1 MELPFAPSGDAFDA
15 STPLADRM
23 RPRTLDEFVG
33 QDEIVGEGTLLRK
46 ALDRGTLAQSLILW
60 GPPGSGKTTLARII
74 ASLTKSRFVSFSA
87 VTSGIV
93 EVKKTIVEAKKLKTV
108 DGRPL
113 LLFVDEIHR
122 FNKAQQDAFL
132 PHVEDGTIVLLG
144 ATTENPSFE
153 VIGPLLSRARVLV
166 LKELSSEH
174 VVSIARRAL
183 ADTERGLGK
192 LDIKVDQEVLGYI
205 ADVAHGDARV
215 ALNALDYAASV
226 LGRAKGERLLT
237 RKIAEDAL
245 QKPMLTTDK
254 AGESHYNLISAL
266 HKSLRG
272 GDVDAALYWLARMC
286 EAGED
291 PLFIARRLVV
301 FASEDVGNA
310 DPHALPLVV
319 AAKDAVDFLGYPEC
333 TLPLA
338 QAVTYLAL
346 APKSNASYL
355 AYGVAAGT
363 AREKPPYPVP
373 LHIRNAPTRLM
384 KGLGYGKDYKYP
396 HDYEGAFV
404 LQEYLPEALR
414 NIRFYLPKDSGFERE
429 LAERL
434 DAYFKKR
441 ESERKKT
448 R

>member
-1 MELPFAPSGDAFDA
+1 
-15 STPLADRM
+15 M

-33 QDEIVGEGTLLRK
+33 QDDIVGPGTLLRK
-46 ALDRGTLAQSLILW
+46 ALDRGTLTQSLILW

-74 ASLTKSRFVSFSA
+74 ASMTKTRFAPFSA
-87 VTSGIV
+87 VTSGIA
-93 EVKKTIVEAKKLKTV
+93 EVKRTISEARKLKTI

-153 VIGPLLSRARVLV
+153 VIGPLLSRSRVLV
-166 LKELSSEH
+166 LRELTPELI
-174 VVSIARRAL
+174 VAIMKRAL
-183 ADTERGLGK
+183 GDAERGLGN
-192 LDIKVDQEVLGYI
+192 LDIQASDEILSYI
-205 ADVAHGDARV
+205 AEVAHGDARV

-226 LGRAKGERLLT
+226 LSRTKGERVLT
-237 RKIAEDAL
+237 MKVAEDAL

-254 AGESHYNLISAL
+254 AGDSHYNLISAL

-272 GDVDAALYWLARMC
+272 GDVDASLYWLARMC

-319 AAKDAVDFLGYPEC
+319 AAKDAVNFLGYPEC

-355 AYGVAAGT
+355 AYQNAAET
-363 AREKPPYPVP
+363 AREKAPYPVP

-404 LQEYLPEALR
+404 LQDYLPEALKS
-414 NIRFYLPKDSGFERE
+414 IRFYLPKDSGFEKE

-434 DAYFKKR
+434 NAYLKKR
-441 ESERKKT
+441 GREGEKRDSEGKKS

>member
-1 MELPFAPSGDAFDA
+1 MDIPFPA
-15 STPLADRM
+15 SKDPASPLADRM
-23 RPRTLDEFVG
+23 RPRTLGEFVG
-33 QDEIVGEGTLLRK
+33 QGDIVGPGTLLRQ
-46 ALDRGTLAQSLILW
+46 ALDRGTLTQSLILW

-74 ASLTKSRFVSFSA
+74 ASMTKSRFVTFSA

-93 EVKKTIVEAKKLKTV
+93 EVKKTISEARKLRAI

-132 PHVEDGTIVLLG
+132 PHVEDGTVVLLG

-153 VIGPLLSRARVLV
+153 VIGPLLSRSRVLV
-166 LKELSSEH
+166 LKELSHED
-174 VVSIARRAL
+174 VMSILERAL
-183 ADTERGLGK
+183 GDADRGLGNMG
-192 LDIKVDQEVLGYI
+192 IRVDDGVLSYI
-205 ADVAHGDARV
+205 ADVARGDARV

-226 LGRAKGERLLT
+226 LARSKGPRVLT
-237 RKIAEDAL
+237 KKLAEDAL
-245 QKPMLTTDK
+245 QKPLLSTDK

-319 AAKDAVDFLGYPEC
+319 AAKDAVDFIGYPEC

-355 AYGVAAGT
+355 AYQEAART
-363 AREKPPYPVP
+363 ANEKPPYPVP
-373 LHIRNAPTRLM
+373 LHIRNAPTSLM
-384 KGLGYGKDYKYP
+384 KGLGYGKGYKYP
-396 HDYEGAFV
+396 HDFEDAFV
-404 LQEYLPEALR
+404 LQEYLPEALK
-414 NIRFYLPKDSGFERE
+414 NVRFYRPKDSGFEKE

-434 DAYFKKR
+434 DAYLARR
-441 ESERKKT
+441 EAERKKP

>member
-1 MELPFAPSGDAFDA
+1 MDIPFPPSKAPVG
-15 STPLADRM
+15 PLADRM
-23 RPRTLDEFVG
+23 RPQSLDEFVG
-33 QDEIVGEGTLLRK
+33 QDEIVGPGTLLRQ
-46 ALDRGTLAQSLILW
+46 ALDRETLKQSLILW

-74 ASLTKSRFVSFSA
+74 ASMTKSRFVTFSA
-87 VTSGIV
+87 VTSGIA
-93 EVKKTIVEAKKLKTV
+93 EVKKTISEARKLRAV

-113 LLFVDEIHR
+113 MLFVDEIHR

-132 PHVEDGTIVLLG
+132 PHVEDGTVILLG

-153 VIGPLLSRARVLV
+153 VIGPLLSRSRVLV
-166 LKELSSEH
+166 LKELSH
-174 VVSIARRAL
+174 DDVVLILERAL
-183 ADTERGLGK
+183 GDKDRGIGNVGIEADR
-192 LDIKVDQEVLGYI
+192 EVLAYI

-215 ALNALDYAASV
+215 ALNALDYAATV
-226 LGRAKGERLLT
+226 LARSKAPRVLT
-237 RKIAEDAL
+237 RKLAEDAL
-245 QKPMLTTDK
+245 QKPMLSTDK

-272 GDVDAALYWLARMC
+272 GDVDGAFYWLARMC

-310 DPHALPLVV
+310 DPHALPLAV

-338 QAVTYLAL
+338 QTVAYLAL

-355 AYGVAAGT
+355 AYRAAAET

-373 LHIRNAPTRLM
+373 LHIRNAPTSLM
-384 KGLGYGKDYKYP
+384 KRLGYGRDYKYP
-396 HDYEGAFV
+396 HDYEDAFV
-404 LQEYLPEALR
+404 LQEYLPEELKTV
-414 NIRFYLPKDSGFERE
+414 RFYQPKDAGFEAE

-434 DAYFKKR
+434 KAYLARR
-441 ESERKKT
+441 EAERKKP